1 MGYFGFDTNEL
12 RRFLPNERA
21 PMHILVIEDE
31 PALSQI
37 LKFHLELEGHQVE
50 VAADGNEGLAKVAEA
65 GFDMVLL
72 DLNLPGCD
80 GTEILI
86 ALRAAAAA
94 TPTIVLSA
102 RANLEDRLHC
112 FDLGADDYL
121 AKPFALRELS
131 MRIKA
136 ICRRAQALPE
146 PVLRCADLEL
156 NRVERS
162 VVRSGK
168 RIELSAREYALV
180 EYLIQHKGRCVPRT
194 TLLRQVWNMPEQ
206 SGTNV
211 VEVYVNYLRRKLDQ
225 GFNRPLIHTVR
236 GEGYVIR
243 ELNSSLSASQGAH
256 SIADVRWRG
265 AAGRRV
271 YPSAAECIA

>member
-1 MGYFGFDTNEL
+1 
-12 RRFLPNERA
+12 
-21 PMHILVIEDE
+21 MHILVIEDE

-50 VAADGNEGLAKVAEA
+50 AAVDGNQGLAKVFEA

-80 GTEILI
+80 GTEILT
-86 ALRAAAAA
+86 ALRGAAAS

-243 ELNSSLSASQGAH
+243 ELNSSLSASQGSH

>member
-1 MGYFGFDTNEL
+1 
-12 RRFLPNERA
+12 
-21 PMHILVIEDE
+21 MHVLVIEDE
-31 PALSQI
+31 PALSLI
-37 LKFHLELEGHQVE
+37 LKYHLELEGHQVE
-50 VAADGNEGLAKVAEA
+50 VAADGATGLTKAAEA
-65 GFDMVLL
+65 GYDMVLL

-80 GTEILI
+80 GTEILR
-86 ALRAAAAA
+86 ALRAADAS

-102 RANLEDRLHC
+102 RAGLEDRLRC

-136 ICRRAQALPE
+136 ISRRAQALPE

-156 NRVERS
+156 NRVQRS
-162 VVRSGK
+162 VMRGGR
-168 RIELSAREYALV
+168 RIDLSAREYALV

-194 TLLRQVWNMPEQ
+194 TLLRHVWNMPEQ

-211 VEVYVNYLRRKLDQ
+211 VEVYVNYLRRKVDQ
-225 GFNRPLIHTVR
+225 GFGRPLIHTVR

-243 ELNSSLSASQGAH
+243 ELNTTLSTEPGSSPVAG
-256 SIADVRWRG
+256 VPWRG
-265 AAGRRV
+265 NAAGAIFAS
-271 YPSAAECIA
+271 PSECIA

>member
-1 MGYFGFDTNEL
+1 
-12 RRFLPNERA
+12 
-21 PMHILVIEDE
+21 MHMLVIEDE
-31 PALSQI
+31 PALSLI
-37 LKFHLELEGHQVE
+37 LKYHLELEGHQVE
-50 VAADGNEGLAKVAEA
+50 VAADGKTGLAKASEA

-80 GTEILI
+80 GTDILS
-86 ALRAAAAA
+86 ALRLAAAS

-102 RANLEDRLHC
+102 RSSLEDRLRC
-112 FDLGADDYL
+112 FDLGADDYM

-136 ICRRAQALPE
+136 ISRRAQALPE

-156 NRVERS
+156 NRAQRS
-162 VVRSGK
+162 VVRGGR
-168 RIELSAREYALV
+168 RIDLSAREYALV

-211 VEVYVNYLRRKLDQ
+211 VEVYVNYLRRKVDQ
-225 GFNRPLIHTVR
+225 GFGRPLIHTVR

-243 ELNSSLSASQGAH
+243 ELNSSLAADPNGEPAP
-256 SIADVRWRG
+256 DVRWRG
-265 AAGRRV
+265 AAGRRI
-271 YPSAAECIA
+271 YPTAAECIA